1 MGTGIVSTDFAL
13 AGWRDLSLALL
24 WVTVAVWA
32 VMVAGGAA
40 RLATDRRALARD
52 ARLPMSL
59 TTVAGTCV
67 LGTRVRMENHHALA
81 AALLAGAA
89 LAWAPLLTGVLRAW
103 RRPVE
108 GDGFLVVVATQGLAV
123 LAAVLAPPLG
133 IALGYVALA
142 ALLAGLGLY
151 VFAVASFDIAE
162 LVHGSG
168 DQWVAGGA
176 LAISTL
182 AAAETSRALGSGA
195 LRTLA
200 FVLWAVA
207 VAWLPVLVAG
217 EARRPWTGFDARR
230 WATVFPLGMYA
241 AMTFALAQISGHA
254 WLTHA
259 ARAWTPVAGAVWLL
273 VAAATVRL
281 LARRPR
287 AASRRRESNR
297 PRAARRRDA
306 RV

>member
-1 MGTGIVSTDFAL
+1 MGTGIVSTDLAL

-32 VMVAGGAA
+32 VLVAGVAA
-40 RLATDRRALARD
+40 RLASDRRAVARD
-52 ARLPMSL
+52 ARTPMSL

-67 LGTRVRMENHHALA
+67 LGTRVSMENHHALA

-89 LAWAPLLTGVLRAW
+89 LAWAPLLAAVLRAW

-123 LAAVLAPPLG
+123 LAAVLAPRLG

-142 ALLAGLGLY
+142 ALVAGLGLY
-151 VFAVASFDIAE
+151 VFAVASFAVAE
-162 LVHGSG
+162 LVRGRG
-168 DQWVAGGA
+168 DQWIAGGA

-182 AAAETSRALGSGA
+182 AAAEISRALGSGV

-200 FVLWAVA
+200 VVLWAVA
-207 VAWLPVLVAG
+207 VAWLLVLVAG

-241 AMTFALAQISGHA
+241 AMSFALAEVSGHA
-254 WLTHA
+254 WLAHA
-259 ARAWTPVAGAVWLL
+259 AKAWTPVASAVWLL

-281 LARRPR
+281 LARLPR
-287 AASRRRESNR
+287 RASRRRDASR
-297 PRAARRRDA
+297 PRGAHRRDA